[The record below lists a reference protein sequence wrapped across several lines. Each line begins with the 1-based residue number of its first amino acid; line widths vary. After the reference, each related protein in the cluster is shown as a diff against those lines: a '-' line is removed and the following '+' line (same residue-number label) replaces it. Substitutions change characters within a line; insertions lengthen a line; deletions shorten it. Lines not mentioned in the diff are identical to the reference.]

1 MLDRHDSGSLMG
13 LHRFR
18 AGCSSVALLSPVHQ
32 GVSRRVARSLDRPA
46 HAAANIRLS
55 PRPEAISIFVGLVS
69 VVPASFAVM
78 GIKGRL
84 GMVALGFAALGV
96 MTGCEP
102 APPAATA
109 PATPANLV
117 SNAQYDVIAVGMS
130 LEDVEWAL
138 GKRLTLSSDS
148 TSQYSFGTVISR
160 RYKYESDY
168 LDCDQTVS
176 FGFTNRDNSVIRPLF
191 LESKSRYEYDCS
203 GIVK

>member
-18 AGCSSVALLSPVHQ
+18 AGCSSVALLGPVHQ
-32 GVSRRVARSLDRPA
+32 GVSRRVAWSLDRPA

-102 APPAATA
+102 APP
-109 PATPANLV
+109 PPVSNLV
-117 SNAQYDVIAVGMS
+117 TNAQFNVIVEGMS
-130 LEDVEWAL
+130 LADVEWAL
-138 GKRLTLSSDS
+138 GKRLTFSSESNFVIPPYSIGTRSYSDTFKLGSCRQSVSFIFQNTDDQLNPVPFQLSSKA
-148 TSQYSFGTVISR
+148 
-160 RYKYESDY
+160 KYEY
-168 LDCDQTVS
+168 NC
-176 FGFTNRDNSVIRPLF
+176 
-191 LESKSRYEYDCS
+191 E